1 MYLFQAQ
8 QELANEGM
16 DPDVDKTRAFKKLAT
31 TLTKL
36 LGRLEK
42 AEKGRILSVRTSECP
57 VSRVG
62 KQVYYNH
69 SLYTKQ
75 LRI

>member
-1 MYLFQAQ
+1 MCVYIYIYIYIYNINMHVFIFLFQAQ
-8 QELANEGM
+8 QELANEGV

-42 AEKGRILSVRTSECP
+42 AEKGRKLSVR
-57 VSRVG
+57 V
-62 KQVYYNH
+62 
-69 SLYTKQ
+69 
-75 LRI
+75 